1 MKHGLSTLIKLFA
14 LYFLI
19 LLSITVFILLSLA
32 ENQWITALYQANFI
46 GISLIIYLLVF
57 SWFLA
62 LVTLYYMRS
71 FEKNKLR
78 KVEEGLRMMSQG
90 HYSASIFMDMYSLDT
105 PLQISEAVDQQFI
118 NLHEKLMFMADQALK
133 NAQEHRELNGE
144 EKEKIL
150 EKERHRI
157 ARELHDS
164 VSQQLFAASMML
176 SAANIQMGSCPDAVK
191 SQLELVEKTIH
202 ASQTE
207 MRALLLHLRPIQLDG
222 KSLKQ
227 GIEQLL
233 KELESKTNI
242 AIHFAIG
249 QVEMHQA
256 MEDNFFRIIQEL
268 LSNVLRHAQATELE
282 LYLNQDDQVIKL
294 SVTDNG
300 IGFDAGEKKA
310 GSYGL
315 INIKE
320 RIEGLGGSVRVISLK
335 KVGTRIEISVPIL
348 LRGGV
353 K

>member
-1 MKHGLSTLIKLFA
+1 MKHGLSTLIKLFG

-19 LLSITVFILLSLA
+19 LLSITLFILLSLA
-32 ENQWITALYQANFI
+32 ENQWIDALYQANVV
-46 GISLIIYLLVF
+46 GISLVIYLLTF
-57 SWFLA
+57 AGLLA
-62 LVTLYYMRS
+62 LITLYYMRS
-71 FEKNKLR
+71 FEKKKLR

-105 PLQISEAVDQQFI
+105 PLQISEAIDQQFI
-118 NLHEKLMFMADQALK
+118 YLHEKLMFMADQALQ
-133 NAQEHRELNGE
+133 NAQEHRTLNGE
-144 EKEKIL
+144 EKEEIL
-150 EKERHRI
+150 IKERHRL

-176 SAANIQMGSCPDAVK
+176 SAVNQQMESYPGAVK
-191 SQLELVEKTIH
+191 NQLELVEQTVN

-222 KSLKQ
+222 KSLKE

-233 KELESKTNI
+233 KELESKTAI
-242 AIHFAIG
+242 AIHYAIE
-249 QVEMHQA
+249 QVDMHQA
-256 MEDNFFRIIQEL
+256 MEDHFFRIIQEL

-282 LYLNQDDQVIKL
+282 LYLNQDEQVIKL
-294 SVTDNG
+294 SVMDNG
-300 IGFDAGEKKA
+300 IGFDAAEKKA

-315 INIKE
+315 TNIRE
-320 RIEGLGGSVRVISLK
+320 RIEGLGGNVRVVSLK
-335 KVGTRIEISVPIL
+335 KVGTRIEISVPSL